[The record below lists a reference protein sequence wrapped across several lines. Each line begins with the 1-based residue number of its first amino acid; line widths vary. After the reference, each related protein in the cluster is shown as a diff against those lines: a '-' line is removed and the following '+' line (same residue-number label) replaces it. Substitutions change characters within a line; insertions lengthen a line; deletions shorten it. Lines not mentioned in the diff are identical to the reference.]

1 MVLKMYHLKICR
13 WKKIS
18 IRLYYLVKY
27 ERLHYLKKKKK
38 KKREGKKK
46 EKSKDTTTKLSI

>member
-1 MVLKMYHLKICR
+1 MYHLKICR

-27 ERLHYLKKKKK
+27 ERLHYLKKKKEE
-38 KKREGKKK
+38 KKRKKK
-46 EKSKDTTTKLSI
+46 EKSKDIITKLSI

>member
-27 ERLHYLKKKKK
+27 EGLHYLKKKK

-46 EKSKDTTTKLSI
+46 EKSKDITTKLSI